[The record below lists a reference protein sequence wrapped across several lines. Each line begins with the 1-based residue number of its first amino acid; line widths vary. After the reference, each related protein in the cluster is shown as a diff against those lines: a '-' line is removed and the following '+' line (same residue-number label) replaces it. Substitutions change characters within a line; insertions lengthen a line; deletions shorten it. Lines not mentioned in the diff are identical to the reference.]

1 MSRQGS
7 NHEIIELGEDEE
19 DLDLPPPEAFNEAF
33 SDEEDAWF
41 ESHDE
46 WDDDP
51 EEYDE
56 PEFDREPDFE
66 EYDEPYDWDW

>member
-19 DLDLPPPEAFNEAF
+19 DLDLPSTEEMDIEYDVYDHDFRNYLG
-33 SDEEDAWF
+33 EDA
-41 ESHDE
+41 DQ
-46 WDDDP
+46 

-56 PEFDREPDFE
+56 PEYDPY
-66 EYDEPYDWDW
+66 EYDEPFYFMDDDY